1 MEPRQAATLRDVVD
15 VLEAMYPPAT
25 ALDWDQV
32 GLVSGDLGQP
42 VRLVHLAV
50 DPTIAVIDEAVAAG
64 ADLLV
69 THHPLLLRGIHSVAT
84 TSAKGYAVTRAVRA
98 DLALYCAHTNA
109 DLATPG
115 VSDALAAACGLA
127 QTEPLDLEGGPRA
140 GPGGRPGRAHE
151 PGCLRRG
158 ARGGVAADRGGR
170 PRRRATARPWC
181 SGSPVVGGS
190 GDDRFEAV
198 RRCGADVYVTADLRH
213 HPASGGTRSRPA
225 AGRPYLIDAGHF
237 ATEWLWLAGA
247 ADRLRHG
254 LAAGATADSTVETYI
269 STLRTDPWDFV
280 VGANAD
286 GGATC

>member
-1 MEPRQAATLRDVVD
+1 MEPTETATLRDVVD

-25 ALDWDQV
+25 ALAWDQV
-32 GLVSGDLGQP
+32 GLVTGDLGQP

-98 DLALYCAHTNA
+98 GLALYCAHTNA

-115 VSDALAAACGLA
+115 VSDALASACGLA
-127 QTEPLDLEGGPRA
+127 QTEPLDLEAGRA
-140 GPGGRPGRAHE
+140 LGRVGDLAEPTSLGAFADALAAALPPTAAGVRVAGGREALVQR
-151 PGCLRRG
+151 
-158 ARGGVAADRGGR
+158 VA
-170 PRRRATARPWC
+170 
-181 SGSPVVGGS
+181 VVGGS

-213 HPASGGTRSRPA
+213 HPASEAREQARGGP
-225 AGRPYLIDAGHF
+225 PYLIDAGHF

-247 ADRLRHG
+247 AERLRQG
-254 LAAGATADSTVETYI
+254 LVAGLTGDSTVETYI
-269 STLRTDPWDFV
+269 STVRTDPWDFV

-286 GGATC
+286 GGAPC

>member
-1 MEPRQAATLRDVVD
+1 MNPMAPATLGEVVG

-32 GLVSGDLGQP
+32 GLESGDLGQP
-42 VRLVHLAV
+42 IRLVHFAV

-115 VSDALAAACGLA
+115 VSDALAGACGLA
-127 QTEPLDLEGGPRA
+127 DTEALDLQA
-140 GPGGRPGRAHE
+140 GRALGRVGDLPE
-151 PGCLRRG
+151 PTSLG
-158 ARGGVAADRGGR
+158 AFAEALAAALPPTQVGVRV
-170 PRRRATARPWC
+170 
-181 SGSPVVGGS
+181 SGNRDAVIQRVAVLGGS

-198 RRCGADVYVTADLRH
+198 RRRGADVFVTADLRH
-213 HPASGGTRSRPA
+213 HPASEAREEARGGP
-225 AGRPYLIDAGHF
+225 PYLIDAGHF
-237 ATEWLWLAGA
+237 ATEWLWLEGA
-247 ADRLRHG
+247 AARLCDG
-254 LAAGATADSTVETYI
+254 LAGGPTRATTVETYI